1 MRVRDVMTR
10 NVICIGP
17 EDTIL
22 KAARIMLAKCI
33 SGLPVIDDRGGLV
46 GMVTEGDFLRRSE
59 IETERRRPRWLE
71 FVVGPG
77 KLADE
82 YAHAS
87 GRKVKE
93 IMTKDPVTVGEDV
106 SLGTVVELMERRQI
120 KRLPVL
126 RDSRVVGI
134 ISRANLVHA
143 LVSVALET
151 EAPAGGDSAI
161 RDRILAALAAQPW
174 APPVNVVVSDG
185 VVELWGTITDKR
197 ERNAC
202 VIAVENVAGVR
213 QVHDHIVWVEP
224 ASGMAFGATEDPAEL
239 QRKAL

>member
-22 KAARIMLAKCI
+22 KAARIMLAKRI

-46 GMVTEGDFLRRSE
+46 GMVTEGDFLQRSE
-59 IETERRRPRWLE
+59 IDTERRRPRWLE
-71 FVVGPG
+71 FMVGPG

-151 EAPAGGDSAI
+151 EAIRRSAI
-161 RDRILAALAAQPW
+161 
-174 APPVNVVVSDG
+174 
-185 VVELWGTITDKR
+185 
-197 ERNAC
+197 
-202 VIAVENVAGVR
+202 
-213 QVHDHIVWVEP
+213 
-224 ASGMAFGATEDPAEL
+224 AFL
-239 QRKAL
+239 QRLPRSPGRRLSMLLSVTVWWSCGVQSRTSGKGTLASLP